1 MKENNIYTRV
11 KILEDGTPVR
21 LENKFKKSS
30 YIKKNKI
37 KKYISKINGKYVYPY
52 KYIPVK
58 KGPYFSSG
66 KKKKMY
72 IENGKY
78 IYINPFKP
86 LEFFGPP
93 LPPALLSFSEP
104 KLLPP
109 PVLHGQRGPIPYGY
123 YYRNAETVKQKQKD
137 RRLAF
142 NKTLPPLNLTCA
154 YCNKPFI
161 LSGMNANGHKQRPTK
176 YCSGVCQDRADKL
189 KKSWFPKWLFNYYLD
204 KKLFRIKAGFKMRK
218 HWTLKLLLKS
228 DKNQNFKI
236 KKFLRRYWWW
246 DESNRKRD
254 EYNIIKKYYTYCVA
268 LILLGRFNLCKEC
281 YKPFFFISSSRP
293 MPYNYKN
300 HIAQRVRKYKLMKL
314 YRGCLVP
321 KEHQRHRGRQIHC
334 SLECAHKRI
343 ERIRLKREEYSLR
356 VWGALEKPDD
366 KTLELFKKEK
376 RKKYYQKRKIEDPA
390 FYFIKIQRSRMHKF
404 LKRDRYYLS
413 PKHTNL
419 VMELLGVKTREEF
432 LEHVQK
438 YLKEG
443 MTWENYGLGPDK
455 WVLDHTVPIKYFKKN
470 FDLLN
475 DFDIQRECFGIHN
488 LRPMWWLEN
497 AKKSAKLDYNE
508 FK

>member
-161 LSGMNANGHKQRPTK
+161 LPGMKENGHKQQPVK
-176 YCSGVCQDRADKL
+176 HCSYLCHKREERFRKL
-189 KKSWFPKWLFNYYLD
+189 WIPKWLYNFYLD
-204 KKLFRIKAGFKMRK
+204 KKLWRFVVGFKVSKYSIFSPKKKFKVFGTKRYYSLKGFFILYHPRSFLRK
-218 HWTLKLLLKS
+218 RYKWIDKLIKKFQEKKRSKWIKKYTKAPRFKS
-228 DKNQNFKI
+228 TQRSWMKRQPKDSNFKI
-236 KKFLRRYWWW
+236 ANALRA
-246 DESNRKRD
+246 SIVGALKRQ
-254 EYNIIKKYYTYCVA
+254 
-268 LILLGRFNLCKEC
+268 G
-281 YKPFFFISSSRP
+281 
-293 MPYNYKN
+293 
-300 HIAQRVRKYKLMKL
+300 VRK
-314 YRGCLVP
+314 
-321 KEHQRHRGRQIHC
+321 HR
-334 SLECAHKRI
+334 
-343 ERIRLKREEYSLR
+343 
-356 VWGALEKPDD
+356 
-366 KTLELFKKEK
+366 KTE
-376 RKKYYQKRKIEDPA
+376 
-390 FYFIKIQRSRMHKF
+390 
-404 LKRDRYYLS
+404 
-413 PKHTNL
+413 
-419 VMELLGVKTREEF
+419 ELLGTNKVTARKHIESLF
-432 LEHVQK
+432 K
-438 YLKEG
+438 PG
-443 MTWENYGLGPDK
+443 MTWKNHGQ
-455 WVLDHTVPIKYFKKN
+455 WHIDHKIPCASFYLKCPVQQLACCYYKNLQPLWAIDNIKK
-470 FDLLN
+470 
-475 DFDIQRECFGIHN
+475 G
-488 LRPMWWLEN
+488 
-497 AKKSAKLDYNE
+497 AKLDYNE

>member
-1 MKENNIYTRV
+1 MKENNTYTRV

-161 LSGMNANGHKQRPTK
+161 LPGMKENGHKQQPVK
-176 YCSGVCQDRADKL
+176 HCSYLCHKREERFRKL
-189 KKSWFPKWLFNYYLD
+189 WIPKWLYNFYLD
-204 KKLFRIKAGFKMRK
+204 KKLWRFVVGFKVSKYSIFSPKKKFKVFGTKRYYSLKGFFILYHPRSFLRK
-218 HWTLKLLLKS
+218 RYKWIDKLIKKFQEKKRLKWIKKYTKTPRFKS
-228 DKNQNFKI
+228 TQRSWMKRQPKDSNFKI
-236 KKFLRRYWWW
+236 ANALRA
-246 DESNRKRD
+246 SIVGALKRQ
-254 EYNIIKKYYTYCVA
+254 
-268 LILLGRFNLCKEC
+268 G
-281 YKPFFFISSSRP
+281 
-293 MPYNYKN
+293 
-300 HIAQRVRKYKLMKL
+300 VRK
-314 YRGCLVP
+314 
-321 KEHQRHRGRQIHC
+321 HR
-334 SLECAHKRI
+334 
-343 ERIRLKREEYSLR
+343 
-356 VWGALEKPDD
+356 
-366 KTLELFKKEK
+366 KTE
-376 RKKYYQKRKIEDPA
+376 
-390 FYFIKIQRSRMHKF
+390 
-404 LKRDRYYLS
+404 
-413 PKHTNL
+413 
-419 VMELLGVKTREEF
+419 ELLGTNKVTARKHIESLF
-432 LEHVQK
+432 K
-438 YLKEG
+438 PG
-443 MTWENYGLGPDK
+443 MTWKNHGQ
-455 WVLDHTVPIKYFKKN
+455 WHIDHKIPCASFYLKCPVQQLACCYYKNLQPLWAIDNIKK
-470 FDLLN
+470 
-475 DFDIQRECFGIHN
+475 G
-488 LRPMWWLEN
+488 
-497 AKKSAKLDYNE
+497 AKLDYNE

>member
-58 KGPYFSSG
+58 KGLYFSSG

-161 LSGMNANGHKQRPTK
+161 LPGINANGHKQQPTK
-176 YCSGVCQDRADKL
+176 YCSGTCQDRASRL
-189 KKSWFPKWLFNYYLD
+189 KKLWVPKWLLNFYLN
-204 KKLFRIKAGFKMRK
+204 KKLFYYVVSFKQSK
-218 HWTLKLLLKS
+218 HS
-228 DKNQNFKI
+228 IF
-236 KKFLRRYWWW
+236 
-246 DESNRKRD
+246 SSKRQ
-254 EYNIIKKYYTYCVA
+254 
-268 LILLGRFNLCKEC
+268 LLGIRNLN
-281 YKPFFFISSSRP
+281 FHNFFILWHPNSF
-293 MPYNYKN
+293 
-300 HIAQRVRKYKLMKL
+300 L
-314 YRGCLVP
+314 
-321 KEHQRHRGRQIHC
+321 
-334 SLECAHKRI
+334 
-343 ERIRLKREEYSLR
+343 
-356 VWGALEKPDD
+356 
-366 KTLELFKKEK
+366 
-376 RKKYYQKRKIEDPA
+376 RKKYKWIDKLVKKYQNKKRLKWLSKYQKTDKFRLQIKKWQKKQPKDSHFKIA
-390 FYFIKIQRSRMHKF
+390 SALRASIAGA
-404 LKRDRYYLS
+404 LKRQGIR
-413 PKHTNL
+413 KHRRTD
-419 VMELLGVKTREEF
+419 ELLGTDKITARKHIESLF
-432 LEHVQK
+432 K
-438 YLKEG
+438 PG
-443 MTWENYGLGPDK
+443 MTWENHGQ
-455 WVLDHTVPIKYFKKN
+455 WHIDHKIPCAS
-470 FDLLN
+470 FDLKCPVQQLA
-475 DFDIQRECFGIHN
+475 CCYYKN
-488 LRPMWWLEN
+488 LQPLWAIDNM
-497 AKKSAKLDYNE
+497 KKGAKLEHNASRPRE
-508 FK
+508 N